1 MELDRSS
8 QKYSKAATAWFPIC
22 LTPQDNSLAPP
33 LHTSCEST
41 KQLTVPFQF
50 VSWRWRSSKQQFIPH
65 GIAYH
70 FAGQWPGS
78 EVSGSVPLWWD
89 NFLAAEARRIAGTCV
104 SCVCIRRELTTIVIH
119 QTKHRGGADGAAKVV
134 NAAKQ
139 QELQV
144 EPGSRQ

>member
-1 MELDRSS
+1 MCLGGGEAPNSS
-8 QKYSKAATAWFPIC
+8 SYHTG
-22 LTPQDNSLAPP
+22 SLITLPVSGP
-33 LHTSCEST
+33 
-41 KQLTVPFQF
+41 VP
-50 VSWRWRSSKQQFIPH
+50 
-65 GIAYH
+65 
-70 FAGQWPGS
+70 S

-119 QTKHRGGADGAAKVV
+119 ETKHRGGADGAAKVV

-144 EPGSRQ
+144 ELGSHQ